1 MGRILPIGSRKF
13 STLKASAL
21 FELHALGASLYI
33 ARWAPTQKRG
43 EDSMQKIRGKFKL
56 AVMVIVAVGLLT
68 GCAYNTKDLN
78 EQSVLGINWVQTS
91 AEYRALCY
99 QSFNLSKMNL
109 DAFLATYSGS
119 KPVAIIVDAD
129 ETVIDN
135 SAYQAFLVGNDFGY
149 SSKTWTPWMAA
160 AEAKAMPG
168 AAAFLNYAKGRGVE
182 VFYVTNRKMVGYEG
196 TEKNLKALGFP
207 YVDKKH
213 LLLRTKSSDKQER
226 RDIVAKDYTVAL
238 LLGDNLNDFLS
249 VFSKKS
255 VADRFSETDKIKNE
269 WGKMFIMFP
278 NPSYG
283 DWEGTVYKGNFG
295 ASAAEK
301 DQMRKDSL
309 ERWKH

>member
-1 MGRILPIGSRKF
+1 MK
-13 STLKASAL
+13 
-21 FELHALGASLYI
+21 
-33 ARWAPTQKRG
+33 
-43 EDSMQKIRGKFKL
+43 KISGKFKL
-56 AVMVIVAVGLLT
+56 AVMVFVAVSLMV

-135 SAYQAFLVGNDFGY
+135 SAYQAWLIGQDFGY
-149 SSKTWTPWMAA
+149 SSKTWIPWIAA
-160 AEAKAMPG
+160 AEAKAIPG
-168 AAAFLNYAKGRGVE
+168 AAEFLNYAKGRGVE

-207 YVDKKH
+207 NVDKKH

-226 RDIVAKDYTVAL
+226 RDIVTKDYKVAL

-249 VFSKKS
+249 VFAKKS
-255 VADRFSETDKIKNE
+255 VADRFAETDKIKDE

-278 NPSYG
+278 NPQYG
-283 DWEGTVYKGNFG
+283 EWEGSVYGGNFG
-295 ASAAEK
+295 ASPAEK
-301 DQMRKDSL
+301 DQMRKDHL
-309 ERWKH
+309 ERWDYKP